1 MATGLVAR
9 GVGLVRSG
17 RQVLDGIDLALSAG
31 RFTAI
36 CGPNG
41 AGKTT
46 LLSLLAGSLR
56 ASIGEV
62 RLDGL
67 PLEQVGREPLAR
79 RRAMLTQGATLP
91 FGFLVSEV
99 VALGRIPHEGRVSSP
114 RHDAIVAQALEAA
127 GVRAL
132 APRNFLTLSGGER
145 QRVQIARCLAQVWEA
160 PADGAARWLLLDE
173 PTSALDLRWQMLALG
188 AVHAAV
194 KASEGIAL
202 IALHDI
208 NLALRFCDRIVVL
221 GEGTVLADGHSEVV
235 DAELL
240 HRAYRVKARCEAT
253 ASGERVVLVDG
264 CA

>member
-1 MATGLVAR
+1 MSEQSQNLV
-9 GVGLVRSG
+9 LS
-17 RQVLDGIDLALSAG
+17 ALSVAYG
-31 RFTAI
+31 QRPILRDISLAPI
-36 CGPNG
+36 APGSLVGVLGPNG
-41 AGKTT
+41 VGKST
-46 LLSLLAGSLR
+46 L
-56 ASIGEV
+56 
-62 RLDGL
+62 
-67 PLEQVGREPLAR
+67 
-79 RRAMLTQGATLP
+79 M
-91 FGFLVSEV
+91 
-99 VALGRIPHEGRVSSP
+99 
-114 RHDAIVAQALEAA
+114 
-127 GVRAL
+127 RAL
-132 APRNFLTLSGGER
+132 ARLLPASGHAQLGSADLLHGPHREHMRTVSYLPQLLPQPTALLVYEAISGALRATRPELDSTDYDARLWRVSANLQLQDLIMQPLNRLSGGQR
-145 QRVQIARCLAQVWEA
+145 QMVGLAQVLV
-160 PADGAARWLLLDE
+160 RQTRLMLLDE

-194 KASEGIAL
+194 KASDGIAL